1 VRKWKRVKGV
11 QKGDGQRW
19 GKGEGLRMG
28 SGESREGI
36 GVGGGLRLRKRG
48 RVKAA
53 EKGKG

>member
-1 VRKWKRVKGV
+1 MRKWKRVKGV